1 VESLLRG
8 RAGAGLSLASGTLTY
23 VIGVDSSTTAT
34 KAIVWDRR
42 GRAIAEGRA
51 EFALDLP
58 RPGWHEQDP
67 EDWWRSTVGAVRQAL
82 QSVEAGDVEAIC
94 VTHQRETFACL
105 DEHGHAL
112 RPAIVWMDV
121 RATRQVESLGSDEIH
136 RLTGKPADTTPAL
149 YKLAWLREHEP
160 DVIART
166 RWVVDVGGY
175 LVQRLTGA
183 WRTTLACADPLGL
196 VDMQR
201 GDWADGLLETVGL
214 TRERVP
220 ALVAPGDII
229 GELSPSAAEQLGLPP
244 GLRVVGGAGDGQS
257 AGLGANAA
265 RPGRAYL
272 NLGTAVV
279 AGTISERYAWD
290 MAFRTLIGAVPGTYT
305 LETLLQ
311 GGTYTVNWF
320 LERIATLDAERLG
333 LGLRDVDLLEAAAT
347 RLRPGADG
355 LLLVPYWAS
364 AQTPYWDPDARGILF
379 GLAGHHGKEHMYRA
393 LMEGIAFEQRLALEG
408 MEAKLEHPISVL
420 LITGG
425 GSRSALWRQIVADV
439 TRKRVVVC
447 RERETTALGAGIHA
461 AAAVG
466 WYRSLSDAAE
476 AMTGEGAQHE
486 PSEDTAG
493 RYDALFEV
501 YRELY
506 PRTAPLH
513 QALQRAIEDG

>member
-1 VESLLRG
+1 
-8 RAGAGLSLASGTLTY
+8 
-23 VIGVDSSTTAT
+23 
-34 KAIVWDRR
+34 
-42 GRAIAEGRA
+42 
-51 EFALDLP
+51 
-58 RPGWHEQDP
+58 
-67 EDWWRSTVGAVRQAL
+67 
-82 QSVEAGDVEAIC
+82 
-94 VTHQRETFACL
+94 
-105 DEHGHAL
+105 
-112 RPAIVWMDV
+112 MDV

-149 YKLAWLREHEP
+149 YKLAWLHEHEP

-175 LVQRLTGA
+175 LVQRLTGS
-183 WRTTLACADPLGL
+183 WRTTVASADPLGL

-201 GDWADGLLETVGL
+201 GDWSDELLARVGL
-214 TRERVP
+214 GRERVP
-220 ALVAPGDII
+220 ALVAPGETI
-229 GELSPSAAEQLGLPP
+229 GELSPAAAEQLGLPP
-244 GLRVVGGAGDGQS
+244 GLLVIGGAGDGQS

-265 RPGRAYL
+265 RSGRAYL

-279 AGTISERYAWD
+279 AGTITERYAWD
-290 MAFRTLIGAVPGTYT
+290 TAFRTLIGAVPGTYA

-320 LERIATLDAERLG
+320 LDRIAA
-333 LGLRDVDLLEAAAT
+333 LRDIDVLEAAAA
-347 RLRPGADG
+347 RLPPGADG

-364 AQTPYWDPDARGILF
+364 AQTPYWDPDARGMLF
-379 GLAGHHGKEHMYRA
+379 GLAGHHGKEHIYRA

-408 MEAKLEHPISVL
+408 MEAKLDDPIEVL

-466 WYRSLSDAAE
+466 WYGSLSEAAE
-476 AMTGEGAQHE
+476 AMTGEGAEHE
-486 PSEDTAG
+486 PSQDTAG
-493 RYDALFEV
+493 RYDALFAV

-513 QALQRAIEDG
+513 AALQRAIQDS